1 MGFWA
6 SLRSWFRAV
15 EAETK
20 NGQEVKAE
28 AGKRSEWVSS
38 SGKSDFTRW
47 FEPKNVF
54 ASMMADKLASS
65 ETVFAAISL
74 LSNAMASLPLK
85 LYRDYEPIR
94 SPLADLMANEPNP
107 NMTSFDFIRT
117 LETHRNT
124 HGKAYAIKDYD
135 DRFQVRALWIL
146 DPTKVTP
153 VIEQATQELWYEI
166 QGDKG
171 RYYVHN
177 SDIIHVKHI
186 HASGHEGINPL
197 KVLQNTM
204 EFDSEVRQFSLDTMD
219 GAIKASFLLK
229 MATHLSEEKK
239 KQILENFR
247 QFYRENGGV
256 IIQEAGVTI
265 DPIKREFIDTKV
277 FEAERITVRRVATV
291 YNLPVHMLG
300 ETEGMNYSSN
310 EQLMLEFVQLT
321 LVPIVRQYEQ
331 EFNRK
336 LLTPRQR
343 RIGYTFK
350 FNVNALLRGDIKT
363 RGDFYFKGVRSGLF
377 TPNEVR
383 AWEEL
388 PPVPGGERLFMS
400 RDLSPIGE
408 RLGPQSAGE
417 SEGGE

>member
-1 MGFWA
+1 
-6 SLRSWFRAV
+6 V
-15 EAETK
+15 
-20 NGQEVKAE
+20 
-28 AGKRSEWVSS
+28 
-38 SGKSDFTRW
+38 
-47 FEPKNVF
+47 
-54 ASMMADKLASS
+54 
-65 ETVFAAISL
+65 
-74 LSNAMASLPLK
+74 
-85 LYRDYEPIR
+85 
-94 SPLADLMANEPNP
+94 ANEPNP

-124 HGKAYAIKDYD
+124 HGKAYAIKEYD

-166 QGDKG
+166 QGDRG

-186 HASGHEGINPL
+186 HAEGYEGISPL

-204 EFDSEVRQFSLDTMD
+204 KFDAEVRQFSLDTMD
-219 GAIKASFLLK
+219 GAIKASFILRLQ
-229 MATHLSEEKK
+229 THLSEEKK
-239 KQILENFR
+239 RQALENFR

-256 IIQEAGVTI
+256 LMQEPGTTI
-265 DPIKREFIDTKV
+265 EPIKREFMDTKV

-291 YNLPVHMLG
+291 FNLPVHMLG
-300 ETEGMNYSSN
+300 ETEGMSYSSN
-310 EQLMLEFVQLT
+310 EQRMLEFLT
-321 LVPIVRQYEQ
+321 LTLAPIVRQYEQ

-343 RIGYTFK
+343 RMGYTFK

-363 RGDFYFKGVRSGLF
+363 RADFYFKGIRSALF

-388 PPVPGGERLFMS
+388 PPIPGGDRLFVS

-408 RLGPQSAGE
+408 RPAQQNPGE